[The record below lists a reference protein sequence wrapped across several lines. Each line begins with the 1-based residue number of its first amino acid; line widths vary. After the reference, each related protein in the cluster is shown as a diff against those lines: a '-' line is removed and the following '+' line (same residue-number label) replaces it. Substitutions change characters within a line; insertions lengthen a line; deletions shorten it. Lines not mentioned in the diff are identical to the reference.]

1 MYVDVPFGPLFSYS
15 QYFAVW
21 ISFVV
26 YYLSHYASVAL
37 VLAGDVYSFPFA
49 TSCTKG
55 HCKSQA
61 FAIST
66 IPVFLD
72 CSVTVDG
79 GLLKSITISVISAA
93 AK

>member
-1 MYVDVPFGPLFSYS
+1 M
-15 QYFAVW
+15 
-21 ISFVV
+21 V
-26 YYLSHYASVAL
+26 YYLSHYVSVTL

-49 TSCTKG
+49 TCCTKG

-61 FAIST
+61 LAIST
-66 IPVFLD
+66 IPVFWD

-79 GLLKSITISVISAA
+79 SLLKSITISVISAV